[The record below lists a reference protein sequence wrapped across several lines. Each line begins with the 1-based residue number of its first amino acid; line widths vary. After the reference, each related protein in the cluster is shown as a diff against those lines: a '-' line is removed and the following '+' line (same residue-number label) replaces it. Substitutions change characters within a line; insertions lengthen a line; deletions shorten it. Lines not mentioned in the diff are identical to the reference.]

1 MTGRVVE
8 RRPMETDST
17 IRPEP
22 MTPDDLDEVLV
33 IERASF
39 TMPWTREMFL
49 REISSRTARA
59 LVFRD
64 GNLIVGYLC
73 FWEVLDEA
81 HVMVIAVRPERRS
94 EGHGKAIM
102 DHLEKICLQDGLKR
116 IILEVGRRNSRARA
130 LYRQAG
136 FRSIGFRKR
145 YYAESGDDAMVME
158 KWIHDGEGQSLSPP
172 ETENG

>member
-1 MTGRVVE
+1 
-8 RRPMETDST
+8 METHPI

-22 MTPDDLDEVLV
+22 MTPDDLDEILA
-33 IERASF
+33 IEQASF
-39 TMPWTREMFL
+39 AMPWTREMFL

-64 GNLIVGYLC
+64 GNQIVGYLC

-158 KWIHDGEGQSLSPP
+158 KWIQRERQSLS
-172 ETENG
+172 EADTESG